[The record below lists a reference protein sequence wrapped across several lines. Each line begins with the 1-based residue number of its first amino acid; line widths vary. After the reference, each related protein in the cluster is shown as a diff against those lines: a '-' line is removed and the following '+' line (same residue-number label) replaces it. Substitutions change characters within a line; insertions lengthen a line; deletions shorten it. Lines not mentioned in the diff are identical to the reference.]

1 MLSSAV
7 ARFHHFGDTRKAAEQ
22 SGFFRWFTLEPAGE
36 ESPAPTRRTVHY
48 RPEGPAFHAV
58 TELVLT
64 LDESDRL
71 TGLELR
77 LARRF
82 IDHPRDGLF
91 ARDIVKSLLR
101 DGLTGENAALLAD
114 LINEIEFPRDAA
126 VPVLTA
132 RSVETE
138 LPAEPTPG
146 YLAFLGRRGRYEERL
161 IERKLILENYVRD
174 SAPWFRMVLS
184 VG

>member
-1 MLSSAV
+1 LVHAG
-7 ARFHHFGDTRKAAEQ
+7 ARGRRIAGPHPAHGALPSGGTR
-22 SGFFRWFTLEPAGE
+22 
-36 ESPAPTRRTVHY
+36 V
-48 RPEGPAFHAV
+48 
-58 TELVLT
+58 
-64 LDESDRL
+64 
-71 TGLELR
+71 
-77 LARRF
+77 
-82 IDHPRDGLF
+82 PRDGLF